1 MHRMKTGRRRLSEM
15 MLALT
20 IIFLSA
26 CASAPTTL
34 VTPLTVPATNASL
47 TITFWHTETDVAATT
62 LNALTNDFH
71 KAYPNITVRGE
82 QKANEGDLLRQ
93 GVAAIAMNQTP
104 DFIIADSHT
113 IAEFARKGALVNLDT
128 LATDA
133 QQGLSDAERND
144 FMPGLLDAGR
154 LPDVNNQWFAFP
166 FDQSAVVLYYNID
179 MIKAAK
185 ADAPPRTWDQF
196 GNAAR
201 ATTRGNAHGWAMS
214 PSAMVFYA
222 FLFSRGGNVLATHD
236 SQTQAQFGDDAGL
249 NSLQLIAQLNKGG
262 AAYLADSARNDFSQ
276 GRSAL
281 LFDTTDN
288 LPTIADAISRAVNFQ
303 WGVTNIPQND
313 PSKPSTVVFGAD
325 IAIFKPAL
333 NGANGNANERI
344 RATWLFARWLTLP
357 EQSARW
363 SRATFSIPVRVSAL
377 GLLANT
383 QSVPPNFQ
391 RLRDG
396 WSGVL
401 PTGYPMPAVKDAGLI
416 DAAMVEMW
424 TNVVNG
430 TDPAAALK
438 NATTRVNRLLGLV
451 Q

>member
-1 MHRMKTGRRRLSEM
+1 MKTWGQWLFA
-15 MLALT
+15 LTFALT

-26 CASAPTTL
+26 CASAPKTQ
-34 VTPLTVPATNASL
+34 VTPLTIPTTNTSI

-62 LNALTNDFH
+62 LNALANDFH
-71 KAYPNITVRGE
+71 KAYPSITVRGE
-82 QKANEGDLLRQ
+82 QKTNEGDLLRQ
-93 GVAAIAMNQTP
+93 GVAAMAMNQTP
-104 DFIIADSHT
+104 DFIIADSRT

-128 LATDA
+128 LASDS

-144 FMPGLLDAGR
+144 YMPGMLDAGR

-166 FDQSAVVLYYNID
+166 FDKSAVVLYYNID
-179 MIKAAK
+179 LLKAAK

-201 ATTRGNAHGWAMS
+201 ATTRGNAHGWATS

-222 FLFSRGGNVLATHD
+222 FLFSRGSSVLATRD
-236 SQTQAQFGDDAGL
+236 TQMQAQFGDDAGL

-262 AAYLADSARNDFSQ
+262 AAYLADSADSARNDFAQ
-276 GRSAL
+276 AKTAL

-288 LPTIADAISRAVNFQ
+288 LAVMADAISRAGNFQ
-303 WGVTNIPQND
+303 WGVTNIPQSD
-313 PSKPSTVVFGAD
+313 PTKPSTVVFGAD

-333 NGANGNANERI
+333 SGTNGNANERV

-377 GLLANT
+377 GLLANP

-401 PTGYPMPAVKDAGLI
+401 PTGYPMSAVKDAGLI
-416 DAAMVEMW
+416 DAVMVEMW